1 MTTSASIIAD
11 SINPV
16 SGNRLTTFV
25 LRYHRYIHGEFM
37 THRQASRNASSSR
50 AIPSEKF
57 IEWVK
62 EDPAMPVRWQKNVRG
77 MQGGADLEPAEEAKA
92 KEIWLRCRD
101 LVIGCTN
108 ELLALNVHKQIA
120 NRMLEPWHHITV
132 VATATNW
139 ANVFALRCHK
149 DAQPE
154 FQELAVKMLRE
165 YRRSKPQALTV
176 DRGLISSWH
185 LPFITE
191 DDKSYLTLEQ
201 LISRSVARCART
213 SYNNH
218 DGTKNTIE
226 QDQKLFD
233 MLLAGKPLH
242 ASPAEHI
249 ARAAESID
257 EEREGKSGN
266 FHRSWVQ
273 FRKTLGN
280 ECVWSINDLDPA
292 ILALVDAP

>member
-11 SINPV
+11 SINPNT
-16 SGNRLTTFV
+16 GNRLTTFV

-57 IEWVK
+57 IEWVM

-77 MQGGADLEPAEEAKA
+77 MQGGADLDAAEVEAA
-92 KEIWLRCRD
+92 RAIWLETRD
-101 LVIGCTN
+101 MVIAQTRK
-108 ELLALNVHKQIA
+108 LLALNVHKQIA

-139 ANVFALRCHK
+139 INLFALRCHK

-154 FQELAVKMLRE
+154 FQELAMAMLKA
-165 YRRSKPQALTV
+165 YTASTPAILTV
-176 DRGLISSWH
+176 GSDLPSSWH
-185 LPFITE
+185 LPFIKEE
-191 DDKSYLTLEQ
+191 DKATLPIPQ
-201 LISRSVARCART
+201 LIARSVARCART

-218 DGTKNTIE
+218 DGTANTIE

-233 MLLAGKPLH
+233 LLLAGQPLH

-249 ARAAESID
+249 ARPAIGDAD
-257 EEREGKSGN
+257 LAKSGN
-266 FHRSWVQ
+266 FHPSWVQ

-280 ECVWSINDLDPA
+280 ECVWTIDQLDPA
-292 ILALVDAP
+292 ILAATK